1 MKALLALF
9 LIVATACDG
18 ADLKVKLSVVSTE
31 TLPDMDDGCPYIL
44 CVSVPDQP
52 SIHEEVMYVHGS
64 SQRIEFTGVVMGQGQ
79 GPFSGEP
86 DPAHH
91 LGNYRAILPHM
102 AVITHCD
109 TGRVIELDLDSHEYR
124 EFRQPRY
131 PSEKQFRKE
140 VERVKKDALRRVR
153 WQTQD
158 TGETKEFFGHVAR
171 RQITTIGGMS
181 RSTAAERIDGWYLDL
196 PEPGCAPE
204 YLRHGQATM
213 LTFDSITSGTAE
225 IRSSWDCLYS
235 SANWGDY
242 RAYSTLFWAE
252 GHFIPV
258 GFREVTRL
266 KYFFNFPFC
275 TVPVYVG
282 FPPRGLA
289 VSQTITDVSTRAASV
304 SQALNS
310 EVSLIQFATAHG
322 PLQSSITELSDGPI
336 DPALFE
342 VPAGFVKVKQLYRN
356 SQVLEEIPAK

>member
-1 MKALLALF
+1 MGSVRPYEGAEMKALLALF

-181 RSTAAERIDGWYLDL
+181 RSTAAERIDGWYLDIPPIVVIWRL
-196 PEPGCAPE
+196 ATCPKNSFVSPVSCVCQRTLRSASFLTRSTSFRNCFSLGYLGCLNSR
-204 YLRHGQATM
+204 YSWL
-213 LTFDSITSGTAE
+213 S
-225 IRSSWDCLYS
+225 RSSS
-235 SANWGDY
+235 M
-242 RAYSTLFWAE
+242 
-252 GHFIPV
+252 
-258 GFREVTRL
+258 TR
-266 KYFFNFPFC
+266 P
-275 TVPVYVG
+275 
-282 FPPRGLA
+282 
-289 VSQTITDVSTRAASV
+289 VSQWVM
-304 SQALNS
+304 
-310 EVSLIQFATAHG
+310 TAMWG
-322 PLQSSITELSDGPI
+322 RI
-336 DPALFE
+336 A
-342 VPAGFVKVKQLYRN
+342 R
-356 SQVLEEIPAK
+356 